1 MKRILLALVILFTAL
16 PAHAE
21 NAREEAKIGE
31 SYDKMIRQMFGV
43 VESEKLQK
51 YVNEIGNK
59 LLVNIDDPEFRFH
72 FTVLDDSMIN
82 AFAVPGG
89 YVYVTRG
96 MLAYVDNEAELAGVM
111 GHEVGHVIGHHSYK
125 QMQKSLGDS
134 LLIFAGLGASIA
146 TGQGATNTVAWV
158 AAAQTLS
165 QLNRLGYGRD
175 LELQADEFGLLYSY
189 DAGYDP
195 RQMIKLF
202 RTLQFK
208 ERVSGQEYHGFS
220 ATHPDT
226 IERIGKLGEKGDI
239 ISNRGEKALV
249 VKRQE
254 YLDAIEGIPFGKGDR
269 ASGVPPPYTISLY
282 TPKKGD
288 TFRAIARDVA
298 KDESLAFDI
307 AIMNNMRENDTPPEG
322 YRLKVPVTRKQL
334 SETERPMPH
343 PEIPEDAPE
352 KAPGKGREKR
362 K

>member
-1 MKRILLALVILFTAL
+1 MKRILLALLVLISAI
-16 PAHAE
+16 PARAE

-31 SYDKMIRQMFGV
+31 SYDKMIRQMIGV
-43 VESEKLQK
+43 VDDEKLQR
-51 YVNEIGNK
+51 YVGEIGKK
-59 LLVNIDDPEFRFH
+59 LLANIEDPEFQFH
-72 FTVLDDSMIN
+72 FTVLDDSIVN

-146 TGQGATNTVAWV
+146 TGQGASNTVAWV
-158 AAAQTLS
+158 AASQTLS

-195 RQMIKLF
+195 SQMQKLF

-208 ERVSGQEYHGFS
+208 ERVSGQEYHGFA

-226 IERIGKLGEKGDI
+226 IERISKI
-239 ISNRGEKALV
+239 GEKADIIVNRGQKFLA

-254 YLDAIEGIPFGKGDR
+254 YLDAVEGMPYGKSDRRAGIP
-269 ASGVPPPYTISLY
+269 APYTISLY
-282 TPKKGD
+282 TPKKGE
-288 TFRAIARDVA
+288 TFHSIAREIS

-307 AIMNNMRENDTPPEG
+307 AIMNNMRENDPVPED
-322 YRLKVPVTRKQL
+322 YRLKVPVPRQQL
-334 SETERPMPH
+334 SEAERPMPH
-343 PEIPEDAPE
+343 PEVPE
-352 KAPGKGREKR
+352 KAPEKR

>member
-1 MKRILLALVILFTAL
+1 MKRILLTLLFLLAAI

-31 SYDKMIRQMFGV
+31 SYDKMIRQAFGV
-43 VESEKLQK
+43 VENEKLRR
-51 YVNEIGNK
+51 YVNEIGKK
-59 LLVNIDDPEFRFH
+59 LLVNIDDPEFQFH
-72 FTVLDDSMIN
+72 FTVLDDPAIN

-125 QMQKSLGDS
+125 QMQKSLGDT
-134 LLIFAGLGASIA
+134 LLVFAGLGASVA

-158 AAAQTLS
+158 AASQTLS

-175 LELQADEFGLLYSY
+175 LEMQADEFGLLYSY

-195 RQMIKLF
+195 RQMVKLF

-208 ERVSGQEYHGFS
+208 ERVSGQEYHGFA

-226 IERIGKLGEKGDI
+226 IERISKVGEKGDI
-239 ISNRGEKALV
+239 ISNRGQKFLA

-254 YLDAIEGIPFGKGDR
+254 YLDAVEGMPYGKGDR
-269 ASGVPPPYTISLY
+269 KAGIPPPYTLVTY

-288 TFRAIARDVA
+288 TFRGIAREVS
-298 KDESLAFDI
+298 KDESLAFDV
-307 AIMNNMRENDTPPEG
+307 AIMNNMRENDAVPEG
-322 YRLKVPVTRKQL
+322 YRLKVPVPRKQL
-334 SETERPMPH
+334 SEAERPMPR
-343 PEIPEDAPE
+343 PETPE
-352 KAPGKGREKR
+352 KRE
-362 K
+362 

>member
-1 MKRILLALVILFTAL
+1 MKRILLTLLILFTAIQ
-16 PAHAE
+16 AHAE
-21 NAREEAKIGE
+21 NASEEAKIGE
-31 SYDKMIRQMFGV
+31 SYDKLIRQQIGV
-43 VESEKLQK
+43 VEDEKLQQ
-51 YVNEIGNK
+51 YVSEIGKK
-59 LLVNIDDPEFRFH
+59 LLVNIDDPEFQFH
-72 FTVLDDSMIN
+72 FTVLDDPAIN

-125 QMQKSLGDS
+125 QMQKSLGDT
-134 LLIFAGLGASIA
+134 LLIFAGLGASVA

-158 AAAQTLS
+158 AASQTLS

-175 LELQADEFGLLYSY
+175 LEMQADEFGLLYSY

-195 RQMIKLF
+195 RQMVKLF

-208 ERVSGQEYHGFS
+208 ERVSGQEYHGFA

-226 IERIGKLGEKGDI
+226 IERIGKIGEKGEI
-239 ISNRGEKALV
+239 IVNRGQKFLA

-254 YLDAIEGIPFGKGDR
+254 YLDAVEGMPFGKGDR
-269 ASGVPPPYTISLY
+269 RTGVPAPYTISLY

-288 TFRAIARDVA
+288 TFRGIARDVSR
-298 KDESLAFDI
+298 DESLAFDI
-307 AIMNNMRENDTPPEG
+307 AVMNNMRENDTPPED
-322 YRLKVPVTRKQL
+322 YRLKVPVPRKLL
-334 SETERPMPH
+334 SEAERPMPH
-343 PEIPEDAPE
+343 PAIPEQAPE
-352 KAPGKGREKR
+352 QAREKR

>member
-1 MKRILLALVILFTAL
+1 MKRILLTLLILFTAI
-16 PAHAE
+16 PVRAQ

-43 VESEKLQK
+43 VENEKLQQ
-51 YVNEIGNK
+51 YVSQLGKK
-59 LLVNIDDPEFRFH
+59 LLVNIDDPEFQFH
-72 FTVLDDSMIN
+72 FTVLDDPIIN

-134 LLIFAGLGASIA
+134 LLIFAGLGASVA

-158 AAAQTLS
+158 AASQALS
-165 QLNRLGYGRD
+165 QQNRMGYGRE

-195 RQMIKLF
+195 RQMQKLF

-208 ERVSGQEYHGFS
+208 ERVSGQEYHGFA

-226 IERIGKLGEKGDI
+226 IERIGKIGEKGDI
-239 ISNRGEKALV
+239 IANRGQKALA

-254 YLDAIEGIPFGKGDR
+254 YLDAIEGMPYGKGDR
-269 ASGVPPPYTISLY
+269 RTGVPAPYTISLY
-282 TPKKGD
+282 TPQKGD
-288 TFRAIARDVA
+288 TFRGIARDVA
-298 KDESLAFDI
+298 QDESLAFDI

-322 YRLKVPVTRKQL
+322 YRLKVPVPRKQL
-334 SETERPMPH
+334 SEAERPMPRQN
-343 PEIPEDAPE
+343 IPESAPE
-352 KAPGKGREKR
+352 NAREKI

>member
-1 MKRILLALVILFTAL
+1 MKRILLTLLILFTAI

-31 SYDKMIRQMFGV
+31 SYDKMIRQQFGV
-43 VESEKLQK
+43 VENDKLQK
-51 YVNEIGNK
+51 YVTEIGKK
-59 LLVNIDDPEFRFH
+59 LLVNIDDPEFQFH
-72 FTVLDDSMIN
+72 FTVLDEPAIN

-89 YVYVTRG
+89 YVYITRG

-134 LLIFAGLGASIA
+134 LLIFAGLGASVA
-146 TGQGATNTVAWV
+146 SGQGVTNTVAWV

-165 QLNRLGYGRD
+165 QLNRMGYGRD
-175 LELQADEFGLLYSY
+175 LELQADEFGLIYSY

-195 RQMIKLF
+195 RHMQKLF

-208 ERVSGQEYHGFS
+208 ERVSGQEYHGFA

-226 IERIGKLGEKGDI
+226 IERIGKI
-239 ISNRGEKALV
+239 GEKADIIANRGQRPLA

-254 YLDAIEGIPFGKGDR
+254 YLDAIDGLPYGKGDR
-269 ASGVPPPYTISLY
+269 KLGIPAPYTISLY

-288 TFRAIARDVA
+288 TFRAIARNIA
-298 KDESLAFDI
+298 QDESLAFDI
-307 AIMNNMRENDTPPEG
+307 AVMNNQRENDTPPEG
-322 YRLKVPVTRKQL
+322 QRLKVPVPRKQL
-334 SETERPMPH
+334 SEAELPMPH
-343 PEIPEDAPE
+343 PAIPEDAPE
-352 KAPGKGREKR
+352 KGREKR